1 MTSLRFPASNL
12 TSSMFSVLYGKARLC
27 EFNNLQILFLSTLV
41 YYITAVKFFWV
52 FVWYVIAYIFKLFYQ
67 MYQLIP

>member
-1 MTSLRFPASNL
+1 
-12 TSSMFSVLYGKARLC
+12 MFSVLYGKARLC

-52 FVWYVIAYIFKLFYQ
+52 FVWYVIYFQIILSNVSTDSLAVATFMQDTGFT
-67 MYQLIP
+67 